1 MLRREYD
8 TQLCSIARALEVLG
22 ERWSLLILRDV
33 MLGVGRFDDLVASL
47 GITRSVLT
55 ARLDFLIA
63 EGVLKR
69 ELYQEH
75 PPRYEYRTTAKG
87 RQLWPVLMHLMHW
100 GDQHYPAPG
109 GPPKIAAHADCGG
122 HPDEHL
128 RCDRCGESMDARN
141 TRVFSG
147 RKTAKS

>member
-8 TQLCSIARALEVLG
+8 TQFCSIARALEVLG

-33 MLGVGRFDDLVASL
+33 MLGVRRFDDLVTNL

-69 ELYQEH
+69 DLYQEH
-75 PPRYEYRTTAKG
+75 PPRYEYRATEKG
-87 RQLWPVLMHLMHW
+87 RQLWPVLMHLMQW
-100 GDQHYPAPG
+100 GDEHYPAPG
-109 GPPKIAAHADCGG
+109 GPPRIAAHAGCGG
-122 HPDEHL
+122 HLDGQL
-128 RCDRCGESMDARN
+128 RCDRCGESMGIRN
-141 TRVFSG
+141 TRVY
-147 RKTAKS
+147 KSRDVDIT